1 LIEDSGEG
9 IAGEANDHCSE
20 MARPMMETQARTK
33 APMGAIEAFLAKR
46 RAMEFE
52 TWSGTSQ
59 KARTRS
65 GPAIIN
71 AG

>member
-1 LIEDSGEG
+1 LIEGSGEG

-52 TWSGTSQ
+52 TWSGTS
-59 KARTRS
+59 
-65 GPAIIN
+65 
-71 AG
+71 